1 MSKKERIASSLD
13 RITDLCFTISEL
25 AIGEN
30 SEEEEENAGAST
42 SSLSP
47 EAAAFEPS
55 RKGKEKVSG
64 EEEPIPE
71 EDEGCFDREWEWD
84 SIPDLPSESD
94 VPPSYSQVAGSS
106 SQSVWV
112 TPLCQSIRELSV
124 DSGESSPM
132 AANIPNMVGMTV
144 AQFDQYYNGLQN
156 DPARIVAETQAL
168 QQGTDAVRI
177 AVLLKRDNRN
187 HQDLTAMQG
196 QVAAANQAAQQAQQ
210 QAAAAA
216 AAQAGVAG
224 AALGLKASPPSKWE
238 NKASQPPILEWFDQI
253 EDYLRAAP
261 NPDYLRLAASYLNGK
276 PRSYWSSQYA
286 VYQRANPGLYLANAR
301 QFFRD
306 TMTRGYGLRTPIQS
320 YWDTWNGLK
329 QGSTSVDE
337 YNVAFEQAV
346 TNLAADITD
355 EQIKIEKY
363 RSGLQV
369 DLKEL
374 CRTSPNGTRWANLRD
389 LMEYAT
395 LQWPTIEERM
405 RRKPAQSTKSVAGKR
420 KTPGG
425 GPGKTSKAR
434 LSAALTDEQYAHNM
448 ANRLCHKCGKP
459 DHIARDCTE
468 EAQEGS
474 NSGKKQKKSKKDFQ
488 KR

>member
-1 MSKKERIASSLD
+1 
-13 RITDLCFTISEL
+13 
-25 AIGEN
+25 
-30 SEEEEENAGAST
+30 
-42 SSLSP
+42 
-47 EAAAFEPS
+47 
-55 RKGKEKVSG
+55 
-64 EEEPIPE
+64 
-71 EDEGCFDREWEWD
+71 
-84 SIPDLPSESD
+84 
-94 VPPSYSQVAGSS
+94 
-106 SQSVWV
+106 
-112 TPLCQSIRELSV
+112 
-124 DSGESSPM
+124 
-132 AANIPNMVGMTV
+132 
-144 AQFDQYYNGLQN
+144 
-156 DPARIVAETQAL
+156 
-168 QQGTDAVRI
+168 
-177 AVLLKRDNRN
+177 
-187 HQDLTAMQG
+187 
-196 QVAAANQAAQQAQQ
+196 
-210 QAAAAA
+210 
-216 AAQAGVAG
+216 
-224 AALGLKASPPSKWE
+224 
-238 NKASQPPILEWFDQI
+238 
-253 EDYLRAAP
+253 
-261 NPDYLRLAASYLNGK
+261 
-276 PRSYWSSQYA
+276 
-286 VYQRANPGLYLANAR
+286 
-301 QFFRD
+301 
-306 TMTRGYGLRTPIQS
+306 MTRGYGLRTPIQS

-337 YNVAFEQAV
+337 YNVAFEQAA

-468 EAQEGS
+468 DIQEGS